1 MQWTR
6 RQLLRLSALT
16 GGAAVLGLATSRC
29 TRKSS
34 SATSLPS
41 LTYGLLA
48 EAPDA
53 QGLRLPPGFTSRII
67 ARTGERVPGTDYV
80 WHPAPD
86 GGACFPSADGGWVYT
101 SNSEVHPHGGVGA
114 VRFAADGRIVAA
126 YRILSD
132 TQLNCAGGPTPW
144 GTWLSCEE
152 FDGGHV
158 WECDPTRPSQGV
170 ARPAL
175 GTFAH
180 EALTVDPVGQ
190 RLYLTEDRPTGR
202 FYRFTPSA
210 WPSLEA
216 GTLEA
221 AWFSGDTSGGEVRWV
236 PVSSGAPASTGKEA
250 AATSVFNGG
259 EGCWYHEGTVSFTTK
274 GDNRVWAYH
283 VASQRLRVLYD
294 AGATPEAP
302 LRGVDNIV
310 VSRGGELLVAEDGD
324 DMQLCLLSPEGQ
336 PAPFLQVV
344 GHASSEIAGP
354 AFSPDGRRL
363 YFSSQRGSNG
373 SGVTFEVTGPFRS

>member
-1 MQWTR
+1 MRWTR

-16 GGAAVLGLATSRC
+16 GGAAVLGLGMSRC
-29 TRKSS
+29 ARRSVPGSS
-34 SATSLPS
+34 S
-41 LTYGLLA
+41 YGPLA
-48 EAPDA
+48 DSPDA
-53 QGLRLPPGFTSRII
+53 QGLRLPRGFTSRII
-67 ARTGERVPGTDYV
+67 ARTGQTVPGTDYL

-86 GGACFPSADGGWVYT
+86 GGACFPSADGGWVYA
-101 SNSEVHPHGGVGA
+101 SNSEVAPHGGVGA
-114 VRFAADGRIVAA
+114 VRFSAEGRVVDA

-132 TQLNCAGGPTPW
+132 TRLNCAGGPTPW

-170 ARPAL
+170 VRPAL

-180 EALTVDPVGQ
+180 EALAVDPVGK

-202 FYRFTPSA
+202 FYRFTPSV

-221 AWFSGDTSGGEVRWV
+221 ASFSGETSGGEVRWV
-236 PVSSGAPASTGKEA
+236 PVSELEPASLGRSA
-250 AATSVFNGG
+250 SSTSVFNGG
-259 EGCWYHEGTVSFTTK
+259 EGCWYHSGTVSFTTK
-274 GDNRVWAYH
+274 GDDRLWVYD

-294 AGATPEAP
+294 AKASSDPV

-310 VSRGGELLVAEDGD
+310 VSRAGEMLVAEDGD

-344 GHASSEIAGP
+344 GHERSEIAGP
-354 AFSPDGRRL
+354 AFSPDGSRL
-363 YFSSQRGSNG
+363 YFSSQRGSDGN
-373 SGVTFEVTGPFRS
+373 GVTFEVTGPFRS